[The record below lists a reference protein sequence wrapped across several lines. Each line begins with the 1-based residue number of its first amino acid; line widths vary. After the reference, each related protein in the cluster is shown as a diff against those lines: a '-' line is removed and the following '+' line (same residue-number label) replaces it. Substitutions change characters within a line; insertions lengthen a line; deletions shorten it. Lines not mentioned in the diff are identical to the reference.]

1 VEVRFGTSEAA
12 KGWEALCQQAPR
24 NTRDAWMEMRTTPRP
39 PLDSRHLRLH
49 GELST
54 KLIEGSTLEQW
65 QIEVTGGGRIWY
77 AIDDDR
83 HTIWVTHAAT
93 GHPKATVRP
102 AR

>member
-1 VEVRFGTSEAA
+1 MP
-12 KGWEALCQQAPR
+12 GWKCAPP
-24 NTRDAWMEMRTTPRP
+24 PRP

-93 GHPKATVRP
+93 GHPKATDRP